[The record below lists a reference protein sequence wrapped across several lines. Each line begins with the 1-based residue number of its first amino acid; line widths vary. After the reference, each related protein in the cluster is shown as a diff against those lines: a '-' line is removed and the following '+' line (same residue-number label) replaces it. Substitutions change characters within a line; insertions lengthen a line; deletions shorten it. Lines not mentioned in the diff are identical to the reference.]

1 MRSAILLSAVLLKGP
16 QTAPPVVTFAV
27 CVIIIAFVAMDVID
41 FIRGPR

>member
-1 MRSAILLSAVLLKGP
+1 
-16 QTAPPVVTFAV
+16 VVTFAV